1 MFDDEWDNL
10 AKTFGV
16 KMPKAPVPQTPT
28 LSPDEDYAVR
38 TIIGEASTQGQ
49 QGWDAVA
56 GVIKNRAKGAN
67 QSYKDIV
74 LAPSQFEPWSHKKT
88 RDYIQGIRPDSP
100 IYQKIAQSVIPVLR
114 GEKPDPT
121 GGATHFY
128 APKAQAALGRAVPD
142 FDNGKGV
149 DIGDHRFFNLGYSGK
164 GRHGTTKTTQVAIK
178 PEIDFDALSAQ
189 FIDSPQTPQTSTPQV
204 DFDALSTQFLGI
216 PPQIDDPYAQ
226 IGATTE
232 RVQPVTE
239 KPDTIVAQIQSAN
252 DPNVKTRFGV
262 LSTDPSQASLF
273 ANQPNFKPFETKEGT
288 LWLNTG
294 KIFANKKLKLKNEK
308 DLQQYL
314 KNPKALTTL
323 IGIAEDVGNNTRGTA
338 VVARGKDGTELATGV
353 VTNPVSAVEQAQNYK
368 DQFPDAEIEV
378 TDTDVVTDR
387 RKQGEEID
395 RLAPT
400 SMTGEAD
407 DIAPQY
413 PVVQQKPSL
422 PITRPK
428 QAVIAP
434 KAQPKA
440 IQQAKTVT
448 SVSGKMP
455 ATPELTE
462 KDYQDYFTAN
472 PDLID
477 TPANRNAFTEMYKAN
492 RNFGKDVEVSAEV
505 ATPQGQVSTQ
515 TAQSTQGGA
524 PQTSTNFRDAE
535 ARFRYDTSKGN
546 FTEQD
551 KNASVSRLVDLTGVD
566 PSTVRSF
573 LDNHNWYEVNETE
586 SDRAEQAKADVTQ
599 VRKLPA
605 RVQNDIVEYA
615 TRRKAN
621 EETLKVAKQKVVAEN
636 PNLDVSP
643 EMLDAMAALDS
654 GLVGRNEG
662 TKRLLQAKNDY
673 IDWLVEKGYANED
686 AVNKAFGIPTKDK
699 ETSAFDWALMK
710 NPLYNLVA
718 GTRKEDAPVA
728 IRKSILEDIDQYGS
742 LANATKVY
750 KEQKAEREFNQR
762 AGVGNTGQALKTA
775 ARYIAK
781 IPSTLLDTA
790 AMVADFDPGSIA
802 YEYVTGSETGARQAL
817 RGVSDQWREAVDK
830 DLALIQNPAY
840 KNDFIA
846 NELAEGLTQMAVQM
860 IAAPLTGGASLAFP
874 AMEGATGA
882 YREAEK
888 GGADRSTRLA
898 ASTVGTI
905 MALPG
910 VFLKAKYLK
919 ALTGSGQLKFV
930 ENLTGGLFSKLA
942 KQFGEKEAR
951 QLTKD
956 TVNAFIKKG
965 LSNIALG
972 FGGEYGQEQLED
984 VGNKT
989 LQKLTYKP
997 EMTWEEVMLPTS
1009 AERRGYLS
1017 AGLSG
1022 IFGGAFETGIEKMSN
1037 AELKKGETELD
1048 KMLANERISQTDY
1061 KRAIVK
1067 LGKEVEARIK
1077 RGTYFAK
1084 DASIKQ
1090 AVKADEFAGGFTDAE
1105 KKQATDVKM
1114 DFDPN
1119 AEDYTETFDGRKV
1132 EKVKEQPADIEEQRG
1147 ESFGEWRK
1155 GKGVTLRRSTD
1166 SGEVAIGDPLE
1177 VKRIERSI
1185 DKVLDSITGDSDI
1198 DEIFTRIRQYIDPH
1212 ANETPQIARLIKE
1225 RIAAAGG
1232 ASTAEVTQGIPTE
1245 PKKKVVPKTEK
1256 VETVAEPI
1264 PTPKADGT
1272 LPDIKTK
1279 GVSEGRGLRKAVDI
1293 PVENKAD
1300 AQDTWKDNGRTRAIG
1315 EPSLKELGLENKNW
1329 REVVDSPQLKDNLLR
1344 RHGILRAIAENGT
1357 EQEMSDVLD
1366 RRENEKYGNA
1376 SNIAWDIAKNP
1387 KAPVAIQQRAQAM
1400 YDNIFPP
1407 LSDKQRVKIDRERIQ
1422 EQLTRAVK
1430 ERESMSTAKD
1440 KGSKQALINQD
1451 RYIAD
1456 LQKRLGTEL
1465 TPVTSNAEKELKKQT
1480 DQVEEDSHK
1489 NTAPPTPFPKDA
1501 LADEMKELKELE
1513 KETPEEQEQRLLRE
1527 KNKADQEQEQLLAVS
1542 DEIKVKKLKEH
1553 IGRKLSAH
1561 AVRVYTEDFV
1571 DEDNGEVVTLDRNE
1585 ILVPKGEVITE
1596 EIVEQLKDWQGL
1608 GIDTIFVYKK
1618 GMEPIAAS
1626 VITEP
1631 VAQKDKDKYDMSR
1644 PEIEKIQK
1652 AIQAG
1657 DKIAAIVSKLDVPD
1671 QTKNDLDY
1679 QVHWLVENLT
1689 FVRDWVHTNK
1699 KQNKMR

>member
-428 QAVIAP
+428 QAVITP

-448 SVSGKMP
+448 PISGKMP

-605 RVQNDIVEYA
+605 SVQNDIVEYA

-643 EMLDAMAALDS
+643 EMLDAMAAIDS
-654 GLVGRNEG
+654 GLVGGYEG
-662 TKRLLQAKNDY
+662 KKRLLQARNDY
-673 IDWLVEKGYANED
+673 IDWLTAKGYGNED
-686 AVNKAFGIPTKDK
+686 AVNKAFGIKTKSD
-699 ETSAFDWALMK
+699 EPISAFDWALYK
-710 NPLYNLVA
+710 NPLANLIT
-718 GTRKEDAPVA
+718 GTRKGDAQKE
-728 IRKSILEDIDQYGS
+728 IRKSILDDMEQYGS
-742 LANATKVY
+742 LANATRAY
-750 KEQKAEREFNQR
+750 KEYEKEREFNRQ

-775 ARYIAK
+775 ARYVAK

-802 YEYVTGSETGARQAL
+802 YEYITGKETGARQAF
-817 RGVSDQWREAVDK
+817 RDVSEQWRNAVDK

-840 KNDFIA
+840 KDDFIA

-874 AMEGATGA
+874 ALEGATGA

-919 ALTGSGQLKFV
+919 ALTGSGQLKFI

-942 KQFGEKEAR
+942 KQFGETEAR

-956 TVNAFIKKG
+956 TVGAFIKKG
-965 LSNIALG
+965 LANTALG

-997 EMTWEEVMLPTS
+997 ELTWEEVILPTS
-1009 AERRGYLS
+1009 QERKGYLA
-1017 AGLSG
+1017 AGISG
-1022 IFGGAFETGIEKMSN
+1022 IFGGTVETAIEKMSN
-1037 AELKKGETELD
+1037 SELKKGDTELG
-1048 KMLANERISQTDY
+1048 KMLAKERITKTDY
-1061 KRAIVK
+1061 ERAKIALK
-1067 LGKEVEARIK
+1067 KEIATRIS

-1084 DASIKQ
+1084 DASIQ
-1090 AVKADEFAGGFTDAE
+1090 TEVKADKFAGGFTDAE
-1105 KKQATDVKM
+1105 KAEATKVKM
-1114 DFDPN
+1114 DFDPK
-1119 AEDYTETFDGRKV
+1119 AEL
-1132 EKVKEQPADIEEQRG
+1132 EQ
-1147 ESFGEWRK
+1147 
-1155 GKGVTLRRSTD
+1155 
-1166 SGEVAIGDPLE
+1166 
-1177 VKRIERSI
+1177 
-1185 DKVLDSITGDSDI
+1185 
-1198 DEIFTRIRQYIDPH
+1198 
-1212 ANETPQIARLIKE
+1212 QIKD
-1225 RIAAAGG
+1225 
-1232 ASTAEVTQGIPTE
+1232 STAKVTQGIPTE
-1245 PKKKVVPKTEK
+1245 QPVKKKKVEPVEKSVEKAEKPKFSNKPLKE
-1256 VETVAEPI
+1256 VVAEGE
-1264 PTPKADGT
+1264 TEYG
-1272 LPDIKTK
+1272 
-1279 GVSEGRGLRKAVDI
+1279 GVDDFFAEEVVDT
-1293 PVENKAD
+1293 PVENAAD
-1300 AQDTWKDNGRTRAIG
+1300 VKDTFVDNGRTRAIK
-1315 EPSLKELGLENKNW
+1315 EPSLQELGLANKNW
-1329 REVVDSPQLKDNLLR
+1329 REVVDAPQLQGDEQKMR
-1344 RHGILRAIAENGT
+1344 RHSILREIAQTGT
-1357 EQEMSDVLD
+1357 DKERSDVLD
-1366 RRENEKYGNA
+1366 RIGDDKYGDSA
-1376 SNIAWDIAKNP
+1376 NITWDIAKNP
-1387 KAPVAIQQRAQAM
+1387 KASAAVRQRAQKM
-1400 YDNIFPP
+1400 YDAIYPP
-1407 LSDKQRVKIDRERIQ
+1407 MSAKDRTIADRKYLQ
-1422 EQLTRAVK
+1422 EQLARAIK
-1430 ERESMSTAKD
+1430 DREAMSDAKD
-1440 KGSKQALINQD
+1440 KGSKQARLNQD
-1451 RYIAD
+1451 RYVAD
-1456 LQKRLGTEL
+1456 LEKRLGASPTKAPIAQKLDTIKAQKAERASL
-1465 TPVTSNAEKELKKQT
+1465 VKLGYTVPVQKTLSAEQ
-1480 DQVEEDSHK
+1480 
-1489 NTAPPTPFPKDA
+1489 
-1501 LADEMKELKELE
+1501 
-1513 KETPEEQEQRLLRE
+1513 
-1527 KNKADQEQEQLLAVS
+1527 KADIVANGVRYEKPV
-1542 DEIKVKKLKEH
+1542 KVKKEQTREEAKQAYEAMVAKDLARQQPTTTIETARSKADAIAEFDYVAP
-1553 IGRKLSAH
+1553 SADLT
-1561 AVRVYTEDFV
+1561 AKQIAQMSQTDF
-1571 DEDNGEVVTLDRNE
+1571 DA
-1585 ILVPKGEVITE
+1585 
-1596 EIVEQLKDWQGL
+1596 
-1608 GIDTIFVYKK
+1608 
-1618 GMEPIAAS
+1618 M
-1626 VITEP
+1626 
-1631 VAQKDKDKYDMSR
+1631 
-1644 PEIEKIQK
+1644 
-1652 AIQAG
+1652 
-1657 DKIAAIVSKLDVPD
+1657 
-1671 QTKNDLDY
+1671 
-1679 QVHWLVENLT
+1679 
-1689 FVRDWVHTNK
+1689 
-1699 KQNKMR
+1699 